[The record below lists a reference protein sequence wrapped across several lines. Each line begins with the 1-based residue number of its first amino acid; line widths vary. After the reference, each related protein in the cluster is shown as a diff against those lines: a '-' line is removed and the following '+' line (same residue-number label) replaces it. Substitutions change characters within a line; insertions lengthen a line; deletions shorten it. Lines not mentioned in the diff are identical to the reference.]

1 LSDNQLTELP
11 DSFGNLTGLRT
22 LLLNSNQ
29 LTALPQGIFR
39 LPQETLIDLERNPLS
54 QQTIAALTQQ
64 TDGPRIS
71 FSIVEAP
78 AAQEHRSMGR
88 SFENAIRHYCSDIM
102 PEYLQNLQGTEN
114 AVYFGQLLNRLD
126 GTTGPIASAEAS
138 LPGFEDRVA
147 FVIRTLAEGDSAEL
161 RANCYLQ
168 AQHGLETCAD
178 RVAITFSDIEV
189 VCKSHRILQAGGGSD
204 QMAHLLRGVFRLGT
218 LDDFARSDIAS
229 RRGVDEIE
237 VLLAYRVGL
246 KDELALPCETSAMR
260 YNAISG
266 VNQNSLNRAKTHVL
280 TIENAD
286 NSAALVN
293 FAIEQPF
300 WNTHIEK
307 NQRFQKQKQDIE
319 AFFQVSGEELE
330 KRAETMSEQEYTQ
343 EYNALAAKRDA
354 MLRDMQREYTREI
367 LHRF

>member
-1 LSDNQLTELP
+1 
-11 DSFGNLTGLRT
+11 LRD
-22 LLLNSNQ
+22 NQ
-29 LTALPQGIFR
+29 LTALPPGVFR
-39 LPQETLIDLERNPLS
+39 LPQGTQINLERNPLS
-54 QQTIAALTQQ
+54 QQTMNALTQQ
-64 TDGPRIS
+64 TTGPRIN
-71 FSIVEAP
+71 FSIVETP
-78 AAQEHRSMGR
+78 AAQAPRSRGR
-88 SFENAIRHYCSDIM
+88 IFINAIKHYCSNIS
-102 PEYLQNLQGTEN
+102 PEHLRNLRSTEN
-114 AVYFGQLLNRLD
+114 AVYFGKLLDRLD

-147 FVIRTLAEGDSAEL
+147 FVIRTLAEVDSAEL

-168 AQHGLETCAD
+168 AKEGLETCAD

-189 VCKSHRILQAGGGSD
+189 ACKSHKILQAGGGPD
-204 QMAHLLRGVFRLGT
+204 QMAHLLERVFRLNT
-218 LDDFARSDIAS
+218 LDAFARSDIAS

-266 VNQNSLNRAKTHVL
+266 VNQNSLDRAKTHVL
-280 TIENAD
+280 TIESTD

-300 WNTHIEK
+300 WNMYIEK
-307 NQRFQKQKQDIE
+307 NQRFQNQKQNIE
-319 AFFQVSGEELE
+319 TVFRISGEELE
-330 KRAETMSEQEYTQ
+330 ERAKTMSEQEYTQ

-354 MLRDMQREYTREI
+354 TLRDLQREYTREI